1 MGRHAL
7 VSLEPGQHNPK
18 RQRGKK
24 QQPRNF
30 YENSL
35 PWKNKFQLGP
45 TDHKKIYIFE
55 KHGNEDCN
63 DKWGGPGI
71 SGEEGAVLQ

>member
-1 MGRHAL
+1 MPMLPSPCIEASHFFGDTKKKEEVIWVMGRHAL
-7 VSLEPGQHNPK
+7 VSPEPGQHNPK

-35 PWKNKFQLGP
+35 PWKNKFNSALL
-45 TDHKKIYIFE
+45 TTKKI
-55 KHGNEDCN
+55 
-63 DKWGGPGI
+63 
-71 SGEEGAVLQ
+71 S